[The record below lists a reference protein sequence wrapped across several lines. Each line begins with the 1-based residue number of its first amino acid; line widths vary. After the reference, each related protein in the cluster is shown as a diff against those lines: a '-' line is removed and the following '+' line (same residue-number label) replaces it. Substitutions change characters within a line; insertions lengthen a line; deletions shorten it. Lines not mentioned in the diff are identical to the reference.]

1 MPKNVAGTRG
11 PNGRKADVL
20 PVAPRRRDKSK
31 PAHGLFEGERTMRR
45 AARERT
51 AGQGGT
57 PGRIRSAS
65 SIEHPAATGGER
77 TFGSRAA
84 MESCACRMRPRR
96 VASAP
101 WLSAQCTVGR
111 KAAPWRGDGRPRPRA
126 PPPPIAR
133 PSTPPYPRPPPL
145 GHRWRQCSDA
155 NRTWKA
161 PGQVAGPS
169 STKGYSASG
178 PKPRAQTDLDCRR
191 APSVRQG
198 ETQLAEL
205 RFVSVRHECEEGEH
219 AAGWERNCKRSL
231 GGSGVAD

>member
-1 MPKNVAGTRG
+1 MIRTEMGA
-11 PNGRKADVL
+11 ADL
-20 PVAPRRRDKSK
+20 TSSAMAAP
-31 PAHGLFEGERTMRR
+31 AEGEAFFELGMKYASGRSGSSATLPHSCN
-45 AARERT
+45 ARCW
-51 AGQGGT
+51 
-57 PGRIRSAS
+57 P
-65 SIEHPAATGGER
+65 PP
-77 TFGSRAA
+77 
-84 MESCACRMRPRR
+84 CA
-96 VASAP
+96 
-101 WLSAQCTVGR
+101 VGR

-178 PKPRAQTDLDCRR
+178 PKPRAQTDPDCRR

-219 AAGWERNCKRSL
+219 AAGWERDCKRSL